1 MTMISKILKL
11 DFMHLNIV
19 RIFMF
24 LNRNIDVFDLSLF
37 EAEYFQILI
46 NVFLGNKMFFSI
58 YGL

>member
-1 MTMISKILKL
+1 MISKILKL

-24 LNRNIDVFDLSLF
+24 LNRNIDVFDLGLF